1 MSRHF
6 SRYKKTMRKPVT
18 LTMQTKQQQ
27 RGFTLIELLIA
38 VAILG
43 IITAVAV
50 PSYGKYVTE
59 SRRVDGQVALRA
71 AAQAL
76 ERCRTEAF
84 TYAGCTSFST
94 TSPDDYYTVA
104 TTTLNANDYVLQA
117 TAVGSQA
124 KDTDCATFTINQT
137 GATSSPG
144 TVDCWD

>member
-1 MSRHF
+1 
-6 SRYKKTMRKPVT
+6 
-18 LTMQTKQQQ
+18 MQTNTEQ

-43 IITAVAV
+43 IIAAVAV
-50 PSYGKYVTE
+50 PTYGRFVTE

-84 TYAGCTSFST
+84 TYAGCTSFNT
-94 TSPDDYYTVA
+94 NSPDSFYTVA
-104 TTTLNANDYVLQA
+104 ATTLNPNDYVLQA

-124 KDTDCATFTINQT
+124 GDTDCATFTIDQT
-137 GATSSPG
+137 GATASPG